1 MIPHMAAKATGGAP
15 AHRSGGGPIYP
26 GDVSDKEES
35 ELRSAFHHN
44 LADVDARLSELIHFV
59 KAEVSD
65 ATEAL
70 LREDVDAAV
79 EIHTRRHLADPLYE
93 EVERK
98 VGVLMARQ
106 APVAADL
113 RYLLAVL
120 RAVPELERSAD
131 LAEQIARRGAQ
142 GITGHLTA
150 RGRALITRT
159 GDLTTAMWQEVC
171 RCWDNRLARAAEMLE
186 AARDELDDVLTSLTA
201 EVAASP
207 IPASVTMDM
216 ALIGRF
222 YERLGDHA
230 VYIASR
236 LDSLTTWPSSSSG

>member
-1 MIPHMAAKATGGAP
+1 MIPHMATKATGGAP

-44 LADVDARLSELIHFV
+44 LA
-59 KAEVSD
+59 
-65 ATEAL
+65 
-70 LREDVDAAV
+70 DVDAAV

>member
-1 MIPHMAAKATGGAP
+1 VDENEPRA
-15 AHRSGGGPIYP
+15 
-26 GDVSDKEES
+26 V
-35 ELRSAFHHN
+35 FHHN
-44 LADVDARLSELIHFV
+44 LADVDIRLTELLHFV
-59 KAEVSD
+59 TEEVAD

-70 LREDVDAAV
+70 LRDDVEAAV
-79 EIHTRRHLADPLYE
+79 EIHARRHLADPLYE

-98 VGVLMARQ
+98 VSVLMARQ
-106 APVAADL
+106 APVASDL

-142 GITGHLTA
+142 GIARDLTS
-150 RGRALITRT
+150 RSRALVTRT
-159 GDLTTAMWQEVC
+159 GDVTTAMWQELS
-171 RCWDNRLARAAEMLE
+171 RCWDNRLQGAAEMLDG
-186 AARDELDDVLTSLTA
+186 ARDELDDLLTSLTA

-207 IPASVTMDM
+207 LPASVIMDM
-216 ALIGRF
+216 ALVGRF

-236 LDSLTTWPSSSSG
+236 LDGLTTWPAPASG

>member
-1 MIPHMAAKATGGAP
+1 ME
-15 AHRSGGGPIYP
+15 
-26 GDVSDKEES
+26 DS

-44 LADVDARLSELIHFV
+44 LADVDTRLSGLIHFV
-59 KAEVSD
+59 SEEVSA

-70 LREDVDAAV
+70 LRQDVDAAI
-79 EIHTRRHLADPLYE
+79 EIHARRHLADPFYE
-93 EVERK
+93 DVERR
-98 VGVLMARQ
+98 VSVLMARQ
-106 APVAADL
+106 APVAGDL

-131 LAEQIARRGAQ
+131 LAEQIARRGSQ
-142 GITGHLTA
+142 GITGHLTP
-150 RGRALITRT
+150 RGRALVTRT
-159 GDLTTAMWQEVC
+159 GDLTTAMWRELC
-171 RCWDNRLARAAEMLE
+171 RCWDNRLPKAAEMLE
-186 AARDELDDVLTSLTA
+186 PGRDELDDVLTSLTA

-230 VYIASR
+230 VGIAAR
-236 LDSLTTWPSSSSG
+236 LDGLTSWSASASG

>member
-1 MIPHMAAKATGGAP
+1 MDEI
-15 AHRSGGGPIYP
+15 
-26 GDVSDKEES
+26 DES
-35 ELRSAFHHN
+35 EPRAVFHHD
-44 LADVDARLSELIHFV
+44 LANVDVRLSELIHFV
-59 KAEVSD
+59 TEEVAD

-70 LREDVDAAV
+70 LREDVEAAV
-79 EIHTRRHLADPLYE
+79 EIHARRHLADPFYE

-106 APVAADL
+106 APVAGDL

-120 RAVPELERSAD
+120 RVVPELERSAD

-142 GITGHLTA
+142 GITSHLTS

-159 GDLTTAMWQEVC
+159 GDLTTAMWQELC
-171 RCWDNRLARAAEMLE
+171 RCWDNRLPKAAEMLE
-186 AARDELDDVLTSLTA
+186 GARDELDDLLTSLTA
-201 EVAASP
+201 EVAASTA
-207 IPASVTMDM
+207 PASVTMDM

-230 VYIASR
+230 VYIATR
-236 LDSLTTWPSSSSG
+236 LDGLTTWPAPPAG